1 MHRQHNVHESPYSTV
16 HRSGSGRMSEFP
28 SPRLHTSRLPLH
40 SHPRLPP
47 TPGPLQSRRH
57 ASGRRRR
64 LPLPRRRGVQPR
76 ASAPAGEAPRRPR
89 RRLPSRLQVQAR
101 PAALQGAITWPLLV
115 QQQCTGYGF
124 RFRAGL
130 SPLRSLNWGSDNSLN
145 EHGLLAGLECELL
158 LCAFRSHVVGYW
170 GVEATAL

>member
-1 MHRQHNVHESPYSTV
+1 MYTSLRIPQFIALVPVGCQSSRVHGCTRRCFLST
-16 HRSGSGRMSEFP
+16 P
-28 SPRLHTSRLPLH
+28 T
-40 SHPRLPP
+40 PRLPP

-115 QQQCTGYGF
+115 QQQCTVYGF